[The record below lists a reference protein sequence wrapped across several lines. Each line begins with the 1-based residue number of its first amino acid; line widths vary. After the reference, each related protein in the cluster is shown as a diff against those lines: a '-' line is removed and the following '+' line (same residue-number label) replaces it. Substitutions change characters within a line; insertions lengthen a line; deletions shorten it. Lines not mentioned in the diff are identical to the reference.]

1 MLMLF
6 NFLFFFSNMPL
17 LKNNLKLYRVQAE
30 LTQEELASILGV
42 RRETI
47 HFLEKRKHVPSL
59 KLAMQIAKL
68 FKVKVDDIFYFEE
81 E

>member
-1 MLMLF
+1 MCDAF
-6 NFLFFFSNMPL
+6 NIFVSVFVM
-17 LKNNLKLYRVQAE
+17 LKNNIKLYRVQAD

-47 HFLEKRKHVPSL
+47 HFLEKSKHVPSL
-59 KLAMQIAKL
+59 KLAMKIANL
-68 FKVKVDDIFYFEE
+68 FKVKIEDIFYFEE

>member
-1 MLMLF
+1 MCGAF
-6 NFLFFFSNMPL
+6 NIFVSVFVM
-17 LKNNLKLYRVQAE
+17 LKNNVKLYRVQAE

-59 KLAMQIAKL
+59 KLAMKISKL
-68 FKVKVDDIFYFEE
+68 FKVKVEDIFYFEE
-81 E
+81 

>member
-1 MLMLF
+1 MKI
-6 NFLFFFSNMPL
+6 
-17 LKNNLKLYRVQAE
+17 KNYLKLYRVQAD

-47 HFLEKRKHVPSL
+47 LFLEKKKHVPSL
-59 KLAMQIAKL
+59 ELAMKISRF
-68 FKVKVDDIFYFEE
+68 FKVKIEDIFYVEE